1 MNMVWSDELVVYFA
15 LGWVMGSLGTGTGVL
30 GT

>member
-15 LGWVMGSLGTGTGVL
+15 LGWVMRQFGYGNWRFG
-30 GT
+30 